1 MKFLRCG
8 QAVCLLVTLCA
19 APLAPGQPAVQ
30 PGVSDDWLLME
41 LRLEGQPL
49 APALE
54 VFQSGTAML
63 LPLGELAR
71 LLELVVEVDPES
83 GKADGFVRGEQRPF
97 RVDLA
102 KRTLRCNGQITHLDA
117 RQLSVIEPE
126 VYLDSRLL
134 GQCLELD
141 LQVDTGAL
149 AVNVR
154 ALEPLPM
161 QERRAREKQAAALRG
176 MNPDDA
182 TPTEHVEPHH
192 RLLGLHFSDTAL
204 EARWWEAPES
214 SGSDVRYSSL
224 LTGDLLGLE
233 AVVYGS
239 GRTSAQG
246 EDIFRATLGRTDPD
260 ARLLG
265 PLHARSVA
273 AGSVPVAGI
282 ANISRASPAGWGA
295 LLHNRR
301 LTQVASFDRFSLQ
314 GDLPQG
320 WDVEL
325 YFNGALIGY
334 QRADAEGRYS
344 FDDLSLIY
352 GANEFR
358 LVFHGPQG
366 QVREEIRRFLLDD
379 VLARPGELLYQLAA
393 HEDDAGQ
400 QRVLAQF
407 DLGLSRHFSLAAGWT
422 QLPLLGTP
430 QTYTFGGLRA
440 ALGPMFWNLDVV
452 QSKQGRLYELGT
464 RLRLGGV
471 AVGLRHAR
479 VEEFVSDYYLAY
491 TDPLEQRN
499 QLRLD
504 GTLRV
509 AWLPPLSMSLD
520 VQQDQ
525 RKSGLRD
532 YNASQRIG
540 SYIHGTSLS
549 HQLRWSEVETLRAVD
564 GVFQIGRRML
574 GVGLRGQVNYQI
586 DPLEQMTAVSLYADR
601 RVARGYLAYGSISR
615 GFLERQTRYTAGLNK
630 ILGRYAFGLSAG
642 YATHDELILGLQFF
656 VSTGRDPARGEWH
669 FDARPGADS
678 GAVSA
683 RAYLDA
689 NANGRQDADEAL
701 LPGVGFLV
709 DGARRPMR
717 TDASGP
723 TFLPQ
728 LPVYRH
734 VRIEL
739 DPQTLEDPQ
748 WRAGQGAL
756 STFLH
761 PGHVESLAF
770 PVVMTSEI
778 DGTVYGATSGRRRG
792 IGGVELELYDR
803 QGRLMGKTM
812 TASDGFYV
820 MPSVPAGEYLLVSPI
835 HIQQQLRRDTGLRL
849 LRIPANGDFVSGID
863 FDLTPAS
870 SAPAPRPAPAP
881 VQRLPRV
888 PTQTQTVYTVVAGDW
903 LWKIAAQFYGRAT
916 AQAVANLLEANPQLA
931 SGAQSLRPG
940 MRLRIPA
947 PVTPAA
953 ERRTPIAS
961 ALAPSPPECVG
972 EIYTVRA
979 GDWLWRLAGY
989 FYGAASNETLQRILD
1004 ANPDSLSEDQVLRPG
1019 QPVRVPA
1026 DAPARCT
1033 PAASARPTPAA
1044 PP

>member
-1 MKFLRCG
+1 MRFLRCG
-8 QAVCLLVTLCA
+8 PAAGLLLALCA
-19 APLAPGQPAVQ
+19 VLPAAAQPAPQV
-30 PGVSDDWLLME
+30 GVLDDWLLLE

-54 VFQSGTAML
+54 VFQTDAAIL

-71 LLELVVEVDPES
+71 QLELIVEVDPDA
-83 GKADGFVRGEQRPF
+83 GRAGGFVRGDQRPF
-97 RVDLA
+97 RVDLEA
-102 KRTLRCNGQITHLDA
+102 RTLRCNGQVTRLDA
-117 RQLSVIEPE
+117 HELRVDGPE
-126 VYLDSRLL
+126 VYLEVRRL

-149 AVNVR
+149 TLNVR

-161 QERRAREKQAAALRG
+161 QERRARESQAAALKG
-176 MNPDDA
+176 MNPDDLA
-182 TPTEHVEPHH
+182 AVERVEPHH
-192 RLLGLHFSDTAL
+192 RLLGLHFSDTAV
-204 EARWWEAPES
+204 EARWWETPES
-214 SGSDVRYSSL
+214 TGSDLRYSSL

-233 AVVYGS
+233 AVIYGS
-239 GRTSAQG
+239 GSTGAGSQG
-246 EDIFRATLGRTDPD
+246 VFRATLGRTDPD

-265 PLHARSVA
+265 PLRARSVA

-282 ANISRASPAGWGA
+282 ANVSRASPAGWGG

-301 LTQVASFDRFSLQ
+301 LTQVAGFDRFSLQ

-325 YFNGALIGY
+325 YFNGTLIGY

-393 HEDDAGQ
+393 HEDDLGR
-400 QRVLAQF
+400 QRALAQF
-407 DLGLSRHFSLAAGWT
+407 DLGLSRHFSLTAGWT
-422 QLPLLGTP
+422 HLPLLGAP

-440 ALGPMFWNLDVV
+440 ALGPMFWNLDLVH
-452 QSKQGRLYELGT
+452 SEQGRLYEIGT
-464 RLRLGGV
+464 RLRLGAV

-479 VEEFVSDYYLAY
+479 AEQFVSDYYPAY
-491 TDPLEQRN
+491 TDPLVQRN

-504 GTLRV
+504 GTLRM
-509 AWLPPLSMSLD
+509 AWLPPLSMALD
-520 VQQDQ
+520 LQQDQ
-525 RKSGLRD
+525 RESGLRD
-532 YNASQRIG
+532 YIASHRIG
-540 SYIHGTSLS
+540 SHIRGTSLS
-549 HQLRWSEVETLRAVD
+549 HQLRWSEIEGVRAVD
-564 GVFQIGRRML
+564 GALQVGRRML
-574 GVGLRGQVNYQI
+574 GVGLRGQVNYQV
-586 DPLEQMTAVSLYADR
+586 DPPDQVTAVSLYADR
-601 RVARGYLAYGSISR
+601 YVARGYLAYGAVSR
-615 GFLERQTRYTAGLNK
+615 GFLERQTRYTVGLNK
-630 ILGRYAFGLSAG
+630 IIGHYAYGLTAG
-642 YATHDELILGLQFF
+642 YATQDELILGLQFF
-656 VSTGRDPARGEWH
+656 VSTGRDPARGEWR
-669 FDARPGADS
+669 FDAQPGADT

-689 NANGRQDADEAL
+689 NANGLQDAGEPL
-701 LPGVGFLV
+701 LPGIGFLV

-717 TDASGP
+717 TDATGP

-728 LPVYRH
+728 LPVHRH

-748 WRAGQGAL
+748 WRAGQSAL

-778 DGTVYGATSGRRRG
+778 DGTVFGAERGRRRG
-792 IGGVELELYDR
+792 VGGVELELYDR
-803 QGRLMGKTM
+803 QGRLWGRTM
-812 TASDGFYV
+812 TAADGFYV
-820 MPSVPAGEYLLVSPI
+820 MPGVPAGEYLLVSPR

-863 FDLTPAS
+863 FDLTRVPPLATTQ
-870 SAPAPRPAPAP
+870 PPVPRP
-881 VQRLPRV
+881 QRTAIRA
-888 PTQTQTVYTVVAGDW
+888 TEYTVKPGDW
-903 LWKIAAQFYGRAT
+903 LWRIAEQFYGRAT
-916 AQAVANLLEANPQLA
+916 AQAVWNLLEANPQLA
-931 SGAQSLRPG
+931 AGAHSLRPG
-940 MRLRIPA
+940 MRLTIPEQIPDPA
-947 PVTPAA
+947 PAA
-953 ERRTPIAS
+953 PM
-961 ALAPSPPECVG
+961 LPPPPPPPPPPRPDCVG

-989 FYGAASNETLQRILD
+989 FYGQASNETLQRILD
-1004 ANPDSLSEDQVLRPG
+1004 ANADTLRENQVLRPG
-1019 QPVRVPA
+1019 QTVRVPQ
-1026 DAPARCT
+1026 DAPARCV
-1033 PAASARPTPAA
+1033 PGASARPSPAG